1 MSLMRWLKQSWFLI
15 ALVVLLPGGMI
26 WGWQTTDE
34 WRRATVGQIH
44 PAATTV
50 CILFLMAFSLDTS
63 RLRDSFRSPAPVVW
77 GMIVNIGIL
86 PLMAWPLA
94 QCFSLTD
101 FSLGIMIAAA
111 VPCTLATASVSTRQA
126 GGNDAVSLLVTLLTN
141 VVSVMLTPLWLKWS
155 VAVEANIDPWPIIG
169 NLSMTV
175 LLPTVLGQVARA
187 WPPLRRLAIARRV
200 QISIAAQ
207 CLVLAIVSKA
217 AVEAGG
223 RLQSQATWPH
233 PFDFTLLLAVCA
245 GLHAVAMLIAEGG
258 GRWLKLSREDRIAT
272 IFAGSQKTLPIGLL
286 LAAMPAI
293 TGDLSL
299 PFITFPILLFHAVQ
313 LMMDTA
319 IADRIARNH
328 RQIQRV
334 GGVGAGFGSASGTRN
349 E

>member
-1 MSLMRWLKQSWFLI
+1 MSWMRWLVQSWFLI
-15 ALVVLLPGGMI
+15 ALVILLPGGMI
-26 WGWQTTDE
+26 WGWQTTEE
-34 WRRATVGQIH
+34 WRRATVGQIQ
-44 PAATTV
+44 PASTTI

-94 QCFSLTD
+94 HCFALTD

-126 GGNDAVSLLVTLLTN
+126 GGNDAVSLLVTLVTN
-141 VVSVMLTPLWLKWS
+141 VVSVALTPLWLKWS
-155 VAVEANIDPWPIIG
+155 VAVEANVDPWPIIE
-169 NLSMTV
+169 NLSATV
-175 LLPTVLGQVARA
+175 LLPTILGQAARA
-187 WPPLRRLAIARRV
+187 LPPLQRLAIARRV

-207 CLVLAIVSKA
+207 CLVLTIVCKA

-223 RLQSQATWPH
+223 RLQSQSTWPH
-233 PFDFTLLLAVCA
+233 QLDFAALLATCA
-245 GLHAVAMLIAEGG
+245 GLHAVAMVIAEVG
-258 GRWLKLSREDRIAT
+258 GRWLGLNREDRIAT
-272 IFAGSQKTLPIGLL
+272 VFAGSQKTLPVGLL

-293 TGDLSL
+293 TGNMSL

-319 IADRIARNH
+319 IADQIAR
-328 RQIQRV
+328 RSSR
-334 GGVGAGFGSASGTRN
+334 T
-349 E
+349 